1 MKATAFSFTRKGAR
15 LSTKIREVLEHQG
28 YSVDRYALKEFSVE
42 STLLKS
48 IEPNL
53 NTVVGKAFLDSTLLV
68 FIGACGI
75 AVRSIAPFLRDKQTD
90 PAVICIDE
98 QGRYIIPLL
107 SGHIGG
113 ANRIAKNIGLQ
124 IKAEPIITTAT
135 DINGLIAIDE
145 WAKRNNVVVSDMSIA
160 KKVSAYLVDGQNVGF
175 TSDYKISGEIPK
187 QFSENTHCE
196 VGICISL
203 DESKKPF
210 KTTLN
215 LIPKIA
221 FLGIGCRKGISS
233 EAIEGLVLEILEKN
247 NISIKA
253 LAGVSSIDL
262 KKEEKGL
269 QEFSYKYGL
278 PSVFY
283 SASELN
289 GLRGKFTA
297 SDFVAEVTG
306 VDNVCERAATL
317 LSEGG
322 KLVSLKTVKSG
333 VSVALALGFWK
344 ASFEDQNYKG
354 D

>member
-1 MKATAFSFTRKGAR
+1 MKATAFSFTRKGAG
-15 LSTKIREVLEHQG
+15 LSTKIKEVLEQQG
-28 YSVDRYALKEFSVE
+28 YSVDCYALQEFSAD

-53 NTVVGKAFLDSTLLV
+53 STIVGKAFLDSSLLV
-68 FIGACGI
+68 FIGASGI
-75 AVRSIAPFLRDKQTD
+75 AVRSIAPFIRDKQND

-113 ANRIAKNIGLQ
+113 ANRIAKNIALQ

-145 WAKRNNVVVSDMSIA
+145 WAKRNNVVISDMSIA

-175 TSDYKISGEIPK
+175 ASDFEISGELPE
-187 QFSENTHCE
+187 QFLVNSNWDCD
-196 VGICISL
+196 VGINISL

-215 LIPKIA
+215 LIPRIT
-221 FLGIGCRKGISS
+221 FLGIGCKKGISS
-233 EAIEGLVLEILEKN
+233 EAIEELVLEILEKN
-247 NISIKA
+247 NISIKT
-253 LAGVSSIDL
+253 LAGVASIDL

-269 QEFSYKYGL
+269 QEFSSKYGL
-278 PSVFY
+278 TSTFY
-283 SASELN
+283 SADELN
-289 GLRGKFTA
+289 RLRGEFTS

-306 VDNVCERAATL
+306 VDNVCERAAIL
-317 LSEGG
+317 LSQDG
-322 KLVSLKTVKSG
+322 KLRSLKEVKNG
-333 VSVALALGFWK
+333 VSTALALGLWK
-344 ASFEDQNYKG
+344 AKFD
-354 D
+354 